1 MRLNKQIAELERL
14 LSEREEALQQV
25 IRVSETEKNKIL
37 ELESELS
44 RSLSL
49 QSSEKENFEN
59 VQLSL
64 TKQVFIDLPY
74 ILVGK
79 LFIIFENYD
88 LVITV

>member
-1 MRLNKQIAELERL
+1 MNKQIAELERL

-25 IRVSETEKNKIL
+25 IQVSETEKNKIL

-49 QSSEKENFEN
+49 QSNEKENFEN

-79 LFIIFENYD
+79 LFIIFENYN